1 MHLAEWAGASLG
13 VLGSFI
19 ISLNRPISRYAWLP
33 WIASNVLLMFFAYA
47 IDAWGLFAMQSV
59 FLAINV
65 NGLRRWMFARSRKPI
80 E

>member
-1 MHLAEWAGASLG
+1 
-13 VLGSFI
+13 
-19 ISLNRPISRYAWLP
+19 
-33 WIASNVLLMFFAYA
+33 MFFAYA